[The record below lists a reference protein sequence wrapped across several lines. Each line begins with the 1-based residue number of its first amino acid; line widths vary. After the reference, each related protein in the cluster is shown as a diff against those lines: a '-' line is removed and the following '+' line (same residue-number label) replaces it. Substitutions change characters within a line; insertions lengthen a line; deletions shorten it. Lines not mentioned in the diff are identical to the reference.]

1 MSCHCWESP
10 STTAA
15 GDHEQCGDESAGAA
29 GNGEGTMGDGHK
41 HVYSGGD
48 SRAFWRD
55 AASFEPPWLDHPGA
69 HHIGLPK
76 EVSNH
81 VPKKIKIFIAVF
93 IESHLNPIAAGG
105 APITT
110 ISFFS
115 YEYIGKSSGET
126 RKIPPPTVTK
136 YHSSLLLIGAGPF
149 DSLL

>member
-55 AASFEPPWLDHPGA
+55 AFEPPWLDHPHVA
-69 HHIGLPK
+69 HWIVLSHAPK
-76 EVSNH
+76 EVSDH

-93 IESHLNPIAAGG
+93 IESHQSHLAAGG

-126 RKIPPPTVTK
+126 RKIPPP
-136 YHSSLLLIGAGPF
+136 HRH
-149 DSLL
+149 